1 MAPLPLADTIPTID
15 FSPAYSGDAGAR
27 RALGAALDSAARTYG
42 FFTLINHGIP
52 QPVFGDVFTAARGF
66 FALPEAEKL
75 KTHQKRQNRGYIPLF
90 DSYSGD
96 GKPSGQA
103 AFSVGAPFP
112 PDDPD
117 VLAGL
122 PFHVPNRWPDDLP
135 GFRPAVEACYA
146 SLLALG
152 QDVLSV
158 LTDPLGL
165 PEDFFRV
172 RSRRTYSN
180 MRINYYPPHE
190 DVAQAADFG
199 IAPHMDEGL
208 LTLLMQ
214 DTSGGL
220 EVMGPRRHWIPLAPD
235 TSAIIVNIGK
245 LMTRWTDGRYKSA
258 LHRVINRS
266 GHERMSIPLFLHPDY
281 RTVINP
287 ADMPGA
293 RPGVTRFQPAV
304 AGDQLVRAFSNRNK
318 SWKETARAAAET
330 SAEGQSA
337 NP

>member
-1 MAPLPLADTIPTID
+1 MATACGRPADLIPTID
-15 FSPAYSGDAGAR
+15 FAPARTGDAGAR
-27 RALGAALDSAARTYG
+27 AELGAALDAAARTYG
-42 FFTLINHGIP
+42 FFTLVNHGIAP
-52 QPVFGDVFTAARGF
+52 ELFASVFSAARGF
-66 FALPEAEKL
+66 FALPEDEKL

-103 AFSVGAPFP
+103 AFSMGPAFA

-122 PFHVPNRWPDDLP
+122 PFHVPNRWPADLP
-135 GFRPAVEACYA
+135 GFRPVVEECYGE
-146 SLLALG
+146 LLALG

-158 LTDPLGL
+158 LAGPLGL

-180 MRINYYPPHE
+180 MRINYYPRHE
-190 DVAQAADFG
+190 DVAAVADYG
-199 IAPHMDEGL
+199 IAAHMDEGL

-220 EVMGPRRHWIPLAPD
+220 EVMGPNRTWIPLAPD
-235 TSAIIVNIGK
+235 TSAIIVNVGK
-245 LMTRWTDGRYKSA
+245 LLTRWTDGRYKAA

-266 GHERMSIPLFLHPDY
+266 GHERLSIPLFLHPDY
-281 RTVINP
+281 RTLIDP

-293 RPGVTRFQPAV
+293 QAGATRFQPAV
-304 AGDQLVRAFSNRNK
+304 AGDQLVRAFSNRNR
-318 SWKETARAAAET
+318 SWKDTAREATAAPPA
-330 SAEGQSA
+330 
-337 NP
+337 